1 MPKLV
6 TESLDPSQLLQLT
19 FLQQPDK
26 ESKTSET
33 MFSFYIILALFSKK
47 SDPTTCSIHPAGQRS
62 FSVRP
67 PALLLSNHI
76 FPPLSSCS
84 AMSSQH

>member
-26 ESKTSET
+26 KSKTAET
-33 MFSFYIILALFSKK
+33 MFSLYIILALFSQKK
-47 SDPTTCSIHPAGQRS
+47 
-62 FSVRP
+62 
-67 PALLLSNHI
+67 
-76 FPPLSSCS
+76 
-84 AMSSQH
+84 